1 MNIYHKTSFAL
12 FSLIA
17 LALIATGVTYLTAPT
32 IMPYHLVAM
41 ETTWQGLSQGMQT
54 MSINFMKSVSA
65 GFLSVGFAVLI
76 LLAVP
81 FRKGEKWSVFT
92 ILALV
97 LTQVGII
104 ATRTYD
110 VSANTMAN
118 PPLLPLLTVLALAIV
133 ATVLALLEKQQR

>member
-41 ETTWQGLSQGMQT
+41 ETTWQGLSQGVQT

-65 GFLSVGFAVLI
+65 GFLSVGLAVLI

-81 FRKGEKWSVFT
+81 FKKGEKWSAFA

-110 VSANTMAN
+110 VGANTMAN

>member
-17 LALIATGVTYLTAPT
+17 LTLIATGVTYLTAPT

-65 GFLSVGFAVLI
+65 GFLSVGLAVLI

-81 FRKGEKWSVFT
+81 FRKGEKWSAFA

-110 VSANTMAN
+110 VGANTMAN

-133 ATVLALLEKQQR
+133 ATVLALLQKQQR